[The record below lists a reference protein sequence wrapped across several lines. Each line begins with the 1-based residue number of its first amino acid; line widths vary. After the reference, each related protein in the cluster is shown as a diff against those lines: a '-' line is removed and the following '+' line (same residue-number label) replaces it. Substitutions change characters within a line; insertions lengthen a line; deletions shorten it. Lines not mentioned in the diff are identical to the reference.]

1 MPENLNVKGAVV
13 TLEETIKLLR
23 IHPEYKINFGKH
35 ISEICRKAASQ
46 FNVLKRLKIS
56 VAFDEKK
63 IIIMCFIYS
72 NFDYFP
78 LVWYFSSASSLQKI
92 EAIQERALR
101 FLYNDQLSSY
111 YDLHN
116 RVALEQQNL

>member
-1 MPENLNVKGAVV
+1 
-13 TLEETIKLLR
+13 LEETIKLPR
-23 IHPEYKINFGKH
+23 IHPEYKINFGKC
-35 ISEICRKAASQ
+35 ISEIFRKAASQ
-46 FNVLKRLKIS
+46 LNVLQRLEKF
-56 VAFDEKK
+56 VAFNEKK
-63 IIIMCFIYS
+63 ILILCFIYS

-92 EAIQERALR
+92 EAIQECALR
-101 FLYNDQLSSY
+101 FLYDDQLSSY